1 MTSQLGRVRARAKE
15 EEHRRQ
21 LLRRARL
28 TEMLVIK
35 ALNALAQR
43 GRDPRADVVAGEAL
57 RDLSGVED
65 VSLKEAVRLCRGEVD
80 AAEFKRLRALACP
93 QSALTS
99 TESDHKGR

>member
-1 MTSQLGRVRARAKE
+1 MTSQLGRVRARARE
-15 EEHRRQ
+15 EERRLQ

-28 TEMLVIK
+28 IELLVIR

-43 GRDPRADVVAGEAL
+43 GRGHRTDVVAGEAL
-57 RDLSGVED
+57 CALIGVEG

-80 AAEFKRLRALACP
+80 VAEFNRLRALVCP

-99 TESDHKGR
+99 TERDQERP

>member
-15 EEHRRQ
+15 EERRRQ

-28 TEMLVIK
+28 TEMLVIR

-43 GRDPRADVVAGEAL
+43 GRGRRADVVAGKAL
-57 RDLSGVED
+57 SDLIGVEG
-65 VSLKEAVRLCRGEVD
+65 VSLKEAVRLCRGELD

-93 QSALTS
+93 QSALSS
-99 TESDHKGR
+99 TESDHEGQ